1 MDYRVHVSVVEDDRV
16 IRQYLISILKNASGI
31 ILDNVYSSAEEV
43 LDDKRILE
51 GVILVDVQ
59 LPKLSGI
66 GLVNLIKQRHP
77 NLKPLF
83 LSISTQGITV
93 RKALQAGGCGYL
105 NKPCKPTELI
115 FAIFEAAAGGFP
127 LSKDAMRSLIEDLQ
141 KEEETTQADD
151 AIEEKAAQLSPAQK
165 KIYEQLLLGASSKII
180 AERVGVSEATVNT
193 HIQHIFQKFKVDSRL
208 ELFALILSHF
218 RTYKKPSHSR
228 GSRSIVNLQA

>member
-1 MDYRVHVSVVEDDRV
+1 
-16 IRQYLISILKNASGI
+16 LKEVQQMFSFVDEIVCIPAHEKDFLEVFI
-31 ILDNVYSSAEEV
+31 FDQFYSCHP
-43 LDDKRILE
+43 LMQ
-51 GVILVDVQ
+51 Q
-59 LPKLSGI
+59 LNGSQK
-66 GLVNLIKQRHP
+66 
-77 NLKPLF
+77 
-83 LSISTQGITV
+83 
-93 RKALQAGGCGYL
+93 
-105 NKPCKPTELI
+105 ELI
-115 FAIFEAAAGGFP
+115 AQHLSRVALEVGEKDFRSSVHTTYDRLIRYKNLNVP

-141 KEEETTQADD
+141 TEQETTQADD